1 MLVGK
6 DLAEK
11 MYAVYKSKDADG
23 NTIKSTDAIVA
34 FAEGFVQMITA
45 GAMQSVVTGFGM
57 PNQQP
62 IPPTSWS
69 FLGTSTKGNLMG
81 LVPTLI
87 STKLASAI
95 PDGDASLMLK
105 EAKAVSNYF
114 MTQANV
120 TFAQVVGHCTAATG
134 SPPVPGPLLGGQAK
148 DGKIVGI
155 TGQALATM
163 VASDM
168 GIQQTKEMVYSYQ
181 ALCDYVMN
189 NIELSYLP
197 GMVNGIFV
205 LPGPV
210 PIPIQGGI
218 GSGGMIR

>member
-1 MLVGK
+1 
-6 DLAEK
+6 
-11 MYAVYKSKDADG
+11 
-23 NTIKSTDAIVA
+23 
-34 FAEGFVQMITA
+34 
-45 GAMQSVVTGFGM
+45 
-57 PNQQP
+57 
-62 IPPTSWS
+62 
-69 FLGTSTKGNLMG
+69 
-81 LVPTLI
+81 
-87 STKLASAI
+87 
-95 PDGDASLMLK
+95 
-105 EAKAVSNYF
+105 
-114 MTQANV
+114 
-120 TFAQVVGHCTAATG
+120 
-134 SPPVPGPLLGGQAK
+134 LGGQAK